1 MKRKKNHL
9 VTILVTLAVAVTLI
23 AGGLTAFIIY
33 QNTHVFV
40 ENKAYPI
47 RAQSLDLREEDI
59 SFAHYDSLHSLLPD
73 CQILWNVPFQGG
85 KVSSDSTRITIRN
98 PSSDDIWLLRN
109 YFPNLKLIDA
119 SNCDNYT
126 ALEQLQAEMPEV
138 AVDYTVSLGPSV
150 ALPDARELVLDPGT
164 FDLDTLKEGLL
175 FLHQVKTVRL
185 RKMELTLEDF
195 RTMEEAFPDIEF
207 SYTVEILGRSWKAI
221 PRS

>member
-1 MKRKKNHL
+1 MRRKKNPL

-85 KVSSDSTRITIRN
+85 RY
-98 PSSDDIWLLRN
+98 P
-109 YFPNLKLIDA
+109 
-119 SNCDNYT
+119 
-126 ALEQLQAEMPEV
+126 
-138 AVDYTVSLGPSV
+138 
-150 ALPDARELVLDPGT
+150 
-164 FDLDTLKEGLL
+164 
-175 FLHQVKTVRL
+175 
-185 RKMELTLEDF
+185 
-195 RTMEEAFPDIEF
+195 
-207 SYTVEILGRSWKAI
+207 AI
-221 PRS
+221 PPGLPFKIPAAMTFGFCRIIFPT